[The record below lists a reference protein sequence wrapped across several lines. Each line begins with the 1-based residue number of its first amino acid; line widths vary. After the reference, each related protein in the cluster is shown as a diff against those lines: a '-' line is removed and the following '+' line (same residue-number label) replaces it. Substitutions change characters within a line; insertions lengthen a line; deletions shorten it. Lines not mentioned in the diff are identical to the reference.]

1 MSPVTFFLLPVFA
14 ATCFAVNTIT
24 RIDPVNKLPIVINT
38 WGFTNATAKAW
49 EAIYQQKLS
58 ALDAVEMGCTVCE
71 EEQCDG
77 TVGFGG
83 SPDEN
88 GETTLDAMLMDGT
101 NMNIGAVG
109 ALRRIKPAIS
119 VARRV
124 LENTRHS
131 FLVGDQ
137 ATEFA
142 IEMGFQ
148 EESLQTEN
156 SRSIWQEWKENS
168 CQPNF
173 WQHVTPNPQDSCG
186 PYKPLSNILGKPQE
200 KQWRNEDQSHWSHDT
215 IGMVAVDIQGNVV
228 AGTSTNG
235 ASHKIPGRVGDS
247 PIPGAGAYADSSIGG
262 AAATGDGDIMMRFLP
277 SFLAVELL
285 RNGSSPSEA
294 GAVAIRRIGSYYPE
308 FKGGIVVVRNNGEYG
323 AACHGLDFFP
333 FSVRNL
339 YLSEVTVQ
347 NVSCVS

>member
-1 MSPVTFFLLPVFA
+1 MSLLTFFLLTVFVGV
-14 ATCFAVNTIT
+14 CFALNTIT
-24 RIDPVNKLPIVINT
+24 STDPVNKLPIVINT

-49 EAIYQQKLS
+49 EAIYLQKLS

-71 EEQCDG
+71 VEQCDG
-77 TVGFGG
+77 TVGYGG
-83 SPDEN
+83 SPDED

-101 NMNIGAVG
+101 EMNIGAVG

-124 LENTRHS
+124 LKNTQHTL
-131 FLVGDQ
+131 LVGDQ
-137 ATEFA
+137 ATKFA
-142 IEMGFQ
+142 VEMGFQ

-156 SRSIWQEWKENS
+156 SRNIWQQWKENN

-173 WQHVTPNPQDSCG
+173 WQDVTPNPQESCG
-186 PYKPLSNILGKPQE
+186 PYRPLNNIFRIPQ
-200 KQWRNEDQSHWSHDT
+200 KKHWGSYQQSHWSHDT

-235 ASHKIPGRVGDS
+235 ARHKIPGRVGDS
-247 PIPGAGAYADSSIGG
+247 PIPGAGAYADSSVGG
-262 AAATGDGDIMMRFLP
+262 AAATGDGDVMMRFLP
-277 SFLAVELL
+277 SFLAVERL
-285 RNGSSPSEA
+285 RSGSSPSEA
-294 GAVAIRRIGSYYPE
+294 GEVAMRRIGSFYPE

-333 FSVRNL
+333 FSVMNL
-339 YLSEVTVQ
+339 NLSEVTVQ
-347 NVSCVS
+347 RVSCVS